1 MQVILTF
8 TDGQVTPV
16 NLNASS
22 TGNVFDSIRT
32 QMALVQFYSFDRS
45 PVEMNALSAVACY
58 CSGTYERILI
68 SVSNPLW
75 TLRSYFGILARL
87 RLKATNEKPV
97 WTAPYADNG
106 NLGQV
111 ITVAYPAFDLDNYTL
126 IGVAG
131 IDVLIDELGSNAL
144 AEFSSALTARGNTE
158 PVTSVVSASLPCNV
172 RALTIPTFKEDFIV
186 NDCSCS

>member
-16 NLNASS
+16 NLNSSS
-22 TGNVFDSIRT
+22 TGNVFDSIRA
-32 QMALVQFYSFDRS
+32 QNALVQFYSFDRT
-45 PVEMNALSAVACY
+45 PAEMTALKAVACY

-87 RLKATNEKPV
+87 RLIATNEKPL

-106 NLGQV
+106 HLGQV

-131 IDVLIDELGSNAL
+131 IDVLIDELGSIAL
-144 AEFSSALTARGNTE
+144 TEFSSALIGRGNTQ
-158 PVTSVVSASLPCNV
+158 PLASVVSAPLPCNV
-172 RALTIPTFKEDFIV
+172 RALTISTFKEDFIV
-186 NDCSCS
+186 IDCSCS